1 MYSLLIV
8 RHAKSSWDFGVED
21 FDRPLNNRGK
31 SDAPE
36 MAERLKK
43 RGVNLDVMISSPAKR
58 ALSTAT
64 LFSKVFDDLE
74 IFTIPSLYEA
84 SAKTFEKVITE
95 QDDRYKQISL
105 FSHNPGITD
114 FINSLTNVRVDDL
127 PTCAVFAVKA
137 DITSWKEFAAAKK
150 EFWFYDFPK
159 A

>member
-1 MYSLLIV
+1 MYSLLII
-8 RHAKSSWDFGVED
+8 RHAKSSWDFGLED
-21 FDRPLNNRGK
+21 FDRSLNHRGK

-43 RGVNLDVMISSPAKR
+43 RGVHLDVMISSPAKR

-64 LFSKVFDDLE
+64 LFSKIFNDLE
-74 IFTIPSLYEA
+74 ILTIPSLYEA
-84 SAKTFEKVITE
+84 SAKTFEKVVTE
-95 QDDRYKQISL
+95 QNDRFKQIAI

-137 DITSWKEFAAAKK
+137 DITSWKEFVDAKK

>member
-8 RHAKSSWDFGVED
+8 RHAKSNWDFGVED
-21 FDRPLNNRGK
+21 FDRPLNQRGK

-43 RGVNLDVMISSPAKR
+43 RGVDLEVMISSPAKR

-64 LFSKVFDDLE
+64 LFSKVYNDLE
-74 IFTIPSLYEA
+74 ILTIPSLYEA
-84 SAKTFEKVITE
+84 SSKTFEKVISE
-95 QDDRYKQISL
+95 QSDQFKQIAI
-105 FSHNPGITD
+105 FSHNPGITN
-114 FINSLTNVRVDDL
+114 FINSLTNVKVDDL
-127 PTCAVFAVKA
+127 PTCAVFAVKVN
-137 DITSWKEFAAAKK
+137 ITSWKEFLEAKK